1 MKNKLIVNTA
11 QARKIKENAVCE
23 IAVNMRLKKGYSR
36 KFLAENKFQD
46 ETFWVAEPLCSIKS
60 GPEKNCKHFA
70 CEPVPEGWQ
79 RYTLNRAGNNVR
91 FGEHRHLVKCI
102 SMRISE
108 HGAGEMFTVFIT
120 LERVG

>member
-11 QARKIKENAVCE
+11 QARNIKENAVCE

-36 KFLAENKFQD
+36 MFLAEKKFQD

-60 GPEKNCKHFA
+60 GPERYCKYFA

-79 RYTLNRAGNNVR
+79 RYTLNRSGNNVR
-91 FGEHRHLVKCI
+91 FGEHRHLVKCTSI
-102 SMRISE
+102 RVSDYM
-108 HGAGEMFTVFIT
+108 AGQMFTVFIT
-120 LERVG
+120 LERLG